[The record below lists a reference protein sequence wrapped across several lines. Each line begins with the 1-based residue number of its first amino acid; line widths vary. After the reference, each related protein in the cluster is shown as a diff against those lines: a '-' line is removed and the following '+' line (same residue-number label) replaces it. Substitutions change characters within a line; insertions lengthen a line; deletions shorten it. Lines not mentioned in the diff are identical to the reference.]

1 VLDTELKNF
10 VIYKGQKL
18 ESDMAYIDIYKKA
31 KHTIYVIDDYVN
43 IKTLNLLSHK
53 KSGVHVILFTE
64 NGFGRA
70 KDPLTAS
77 EVADFNKEYPTIQIK
92 PNPDC
97 HDRFIILD
105 YGTKTEKAFHCGASS
120 KDGGN
125 KVCAINA
132 IESTDLMR
140 PVISRLLKLKDRVLK

>member
-1 VLDTELKNF
+1 MPDRMKQILALMRFTN
-10 VIYKGQKL
+10 
-18 ESDMAYIDIYKKA
+18 IDIYKKA

-43 IKTLNLLSHK
+43 IKTLHLLSHK

-92 PNPDC
+92 PKIRIDEELNQKLEVC
-97 HDRFIILD
+97 MELEGKNKSEIIR
-105 YGTKTEKAFHCGASS
+105 
-120 KDGGN
+120 
-125 KVCAINA
+125 
-132 IESTDLMR
+132 ESIISMYEELMNGE
-140 PVISRLLKLKDRVLK
+140 IK